1 MSVRKSSS
9 RPASDVL
16 PGVGIAVGAG
26 AGAAVGVAVAGGPGI
41 AVGTAIG
48 AGIGVVIGAVMWS
61 QARDKGQRSDAPR

>member
-41 AVGTAIG
+41 AIG
-48 AGIGVVIGAVMWS
+48 AGMGVVIGAVMWS